1 MGSTTVNS
9 APPRDY
15 AKETGDTLA
24 TQIALAPDL
33 YNSEALYQ
41 PKYNQLQMQLAQ
53 EAVLGR
59 ESGFNTQAYAQS
71 RPDLAR
77 NWQNSLNNPEGATES
92 NILKYGSFENYLN
105 ADWEASGADSR
116 FATGGKSGGL
126 IQTYAGLQ
134 PQLSA
139 ISAQSNYAQRAADIA
154 DVAKLGPAATEAFK
168 KANPDLFAQL
178 QAAGQLQGSNNQAL
192 TKLNAGLATAPG
204 QQNISAQQITGPNI
218 NAQMVG
224 RENTTF
230 GNISP
235 TDIAAQQIGSQGQL
249 GYNAVN
255 AAGTTART
263 VGAQDVTAQQLTSP
277 GSVQAQQLSAAQV
290 GAPGTV
296 GADRVGAA
304 LIETPAQVE
313 ARNVRARAM
322 QAQQVAAPQQVQA
335 GLIQPGT
342 LGSSLY
348 GQALNAGPSK
358 ISSALESAV
367 LNNLTSDGS
376 LSVAEQRQAEQQV
389 RASYAARGMAMSPQ
403 AISAEVQNRL
413 VNQRQ
418 RSIENM
424 GLAGQVNQQLQSE
437 QAANRGFAGN
447 VFGQDVSM
455 QQQNIGNQF
464 SAGQF
469 NAQTGLQAGL
479 ANQAAGNQ
487 IMQQNA
493 ANQMQAQ
500 LANQSAG
507 LQAGQFNASTS
518 IQAQQAN
525 QDALLRAQLAN
536 QQAGIQTGQF
546 NVQTGLQAG
555 LANQEAANQMALANQ
570 QAGLQAGQFNV
581 QTQAQMQ
588 QANQDAA
595 LRAALANQQAQLSA
609 AGQTAQY
616 GTAADQF
623 NAQQSMQAQLA
634 NQQAGMQ
641 TGQYNIGNATTLA
654 QLNQAASMQAALA
667 NQQYNMQGQQFNAT
681 NQSQVAQA
689 NRDSAMQ
696 SSLANQAANLQQQQL
711 MAQYGYQ
718 TQAANQQANL
728 GTDESNRAYQAQQ
741 LQNYYQNL
749 GQAGQLYNQNMG
761 ADRAYSAQLVG
772 LQQATM
778 SDPYQAILGRPSAAF
793 AQQQGIS
800 GQGANLTQMGGPA
813 LFNPESSY
821 ANNIYGGNQ
830 QATNAANI
838 ATAQNNA
845 ALIGGA
851 MQGLGSL
858 AGGSLGAAAFNKAFP
873 CWVAREV
880 YGVNDPKWKRFRTW
894 LLTRAPKWFHD
905 FYCKYGAQFAEFIS
919 DKPRTKSLIRRWMD
933 SRIATLK

>member
-1 MGSTTVNS
+1 MGSTTVQA
-9 APPRDY
+9 APSRNY
-15 AKETGDTLA
+15 AQETQDTLA
-24 TQIALAPDL
+24 TQIALAPEL
-33 YNSEALYQ
+33 YASEAQYQ
-41 PKYNQLQMQLAQ
+41 PQYNQLQLKLAEQ
-53 EAVLGR
+53 AMFGTEGQAGLLDQYRRSSEQFQGIQQ
-59 ESGFNTQAYAQS
+59 GLNTQQRLADIQDVTNLAPAAQ
-71 RPDLAR
+71 AAFKAA
-77 NWQNSLNNPEGATES
+77 NPE
-92 NILKYGSFENYLN
+92 
-105 ADWEASGADSR
+105 
-116 FATGGKSGGL
+116 
-126 IQTYAGLQ
+126 
-134 PQLSA
+134 
-139 ISAQSNYAQRAADIA
+139 
-154 DVAKLGPAATEAFK
+154 
-168 KANPDLFAQL
+168 LFAQMEQAKAL
-178 QAAGQLQGSNNQAL
+178 QASNNQPFNR
-192 TKLNAGLATAPG
+192 LNAFLSVPPS
-204 QQNISAQQITGPNI
+204 QQDIAAQQITGPNI
-218 NAQMVG
+218 NAQMLG
-224 RENTTF
+224 RENTSF

-290 GAPGTV
+290 AAPGTI

-313 ARNVRARAM
+313 ARNVRARAL

-342 LGSSLY
+342 LGASLY
-348 GQALNAGPSK
+348 GQALNAGPSR

-367 LNNLTSDGS
+367 LNNLTADGS
-376 LSVAEQRQAEQQV
+376 LSAAEQRQAEQQV

-418 RSIENM
+418 RAIENL

-447 VFGQDVSM
+447 VFGADVGM
-455 QQQNIGNQF
+455 QQQNIGNQLA
-464 SAGQF
+464 AGQF
-469 NAQTGLQAGL
+469 NAQTGLQAAL

-487 IMQQNA
+487 MAQQNA
-493 ANQMQAQ
+493 ANQLQAQ
-500 LANQSAG
+500 LANQQAG

-654 QLNQAASMQAALA
+654 QLNQAAAMQAALA
-667 NQQYNMQGQQFNAT
+667 NQQTNMQGQQFNAL

-689 NRDSAMQ
+689 NRDAAQ
-696 SSLANQAANLQQQQL
+696 QAGLANQAANLQQQQL

-728 GTDESNRAYQAQQ
+728 GTAESNRAFQAQQ

-749 GQAGQLYNQNMG
+749 GQAGQLYNQGLG
-761 ADRAYSAQLVG
+761 ADRAYAAQLVG

-778 SDPYQAILGRPSAAF
+778 SDPYAAILGRSSTAGNV
-793 AQQQGIS
+793 AQNTTNQGM
-800 GQGANLTQMGGPA
+800 NLSNMAGPA

-838 ATAQNNA
+838 ATAQSNA
-845 ALIGGA
+845 AVIGGLA
-851 MQGLGSL
+851 SGLGS
-858 AGGSLGAAAFNKAFP
+858 AVGGWASGGFKVP

-880 YGVNDPKWKRFRTW
+880 YGVNNPKWRRFRTW

-905 FYCKYGAQFAEFIS
+905 AYIKYGEKFAEFIS

>member
-9 APPRDY
+9 APQRDY
-15 AKETGDTLA
+15 ATETRDTLRS
-24 TQIALAPDL
+24 QIDLAPEL
-33 YNSEALYQ
+33 YASEAKYQ
-41 PKYNQLQMQLAQ
+41 PQYNQLQMQLAQ

-77 NWQNSLNNPEGATES
+77 NWQNSLANPEGAVEKG
-92 NILKYGSFENYLN
+92 ILQAGSFENYVKQ
-105 ADWEASGADSR
+105 DWEGSGADPA

-139 ISAQSNYAQRAADIA
+139 ISAQSNTAQRAADIQ
-154 DVAKLGPAATEAFK
+154 DVANLAPAAREAFR
-168 KANPDLFAQL
+168 ASNPELFAQL
-178 QAAGQLQGSNNQAL
+178 EAAGKLQGADNQNFNR
-192 TKLNAGLATAPG
+192 LNAALATAPG

-224 RENTTF
+224 RENTSF
-230 GNISP
+230 GNID
-235 TDIAAQQIGSQGQL
+235 TM
-249 GYNAVN
+249 NVN
-255 AAGTTART
+255 
-263 VGAQDVTAQQLTSP
+263 AQQLASP
-277 GSVQAQQLSAAQV
+277 GSVQAQQLAAAQV
-290 GAPGTV
+290 AAPGTV
-296 GADRVGAA
+296 GAERVGAA
-304 LIETPAQVE
+304 LIQTPAQVQ
-313 ARNVRARAM
+313 AQNVATQAL

-342 LGSSLY
+342 LGASLY
-348 GQALNAGPSK
+348 GQALNAGPSR

-367 LNNLTSDGS
+367 LGNLTADGS
-376 LSVAEQRQAEQQV
+376 LSAAEQRQAEQQV

-418 RSIENM
+418 RAIENM

-447 VFGQDVSM
+447 VFGADVNV
-455 QQQNIGNQF
+455 QQQNVGNQF
-464 SAGQF
+464 AAAQF
-469 NAQTGLQAGL
+469 NNQAALQAAL
-479 ANQAAGNQ
+479 ANQSAGNQ
-487 IMQQNA
+487 MSQQTA
-493 ANQMQAQ
+493 ANQLQAQ

-536 QQAGIQTGQF
+536 QS
-546 NVQTGLQAG
+546 
-555 LANQEAANQMALANQ
+555 
-570 QAGLQAGQFNV
+570 AGLQAGQFNV
-581 QTQAQMQ
+581 STGLQADLANLGSTNQMALANQSAALQAGQFNVNTQAGL
-588 QANQDAA
+588 QAQNQDAA
-595 LRAALANQQAQLSA
+595 LRAALANQQNYMA
-609 AGQTAQY
+609 
-616 GTAADQF
+616 
-623 NAQQSMQAQLA
+623 
-634 NQQAGMQ
+634 
-641 TGQYNIGNATTLA
+641 
-654 QLNQAASMQAALA
+654 
-667 NQQYNMQGQQFNAT
+667 GQQFNAL

-689 NRDSAMQ
+689 NRDAAQ
-696 SSLANQAANLQQQQL
+696 QAGLANQAANLQQQQL

-718 TQAANQQANL
+718 GQLANQQANL
-728 GTDESNRAYQAQQ
+728 GTAESNRAFQAQQ
-741 LQNYYQNL
+741 MQNYYQNL
-749 GQAGQLYNQNMG
+749 GQAGQLYNQGLG
-761 ADRAYSAQLVG
+761 ADRAYAAQMVG
-772 LQQATM
+772 LRQATM

-793 AQQQGIS
+793 AQQQGVS

-830 QATNAANI
+830 QSQNAANI
-838 ATAQNNA
+838 ATAQSNA
-845 ALIGGA
+845 AVLGGA

-858 AGGSLGAAAFNKAFP
+858 AGGQLGAAVFK

-880 YGVNDPKWKRFRTW
+880 YGANNPKWKRFRTW

-905 FYCKYGAQFAEFIS
+905 FYCKYGAQFADFIS
-919 DKPRTKSLIRRWMD
+919 DKPRTKSIIRRWMD

>member
-1 MGSTTVNS
+1 MGSTTVNA
-9 APPRDY
+9 APQRDY
-15 AKETGDTLA
+15 AQETKDTLA

-33 YNSEALYQ
+33 YASEAKYQ
-41 PKYNQLQMQLAQ
+41 PMYNQLQMQLAQ

-77 NWQNSLNNPEGATES
+77 NWQNSLANPTGATEKG
-92 NILKYGSFENYLN
+92 ILQAGSFENYVKQ
-105 ADWEASGADSR
+105 DWEGSGADPA
-116 FATGGKSGGL
+116 FATGGRSGGL

-139 ISAQSNYAQRAADIA
+139 ISAQSNTAQRAADIR
-154 DVAKLGPAATEAFK
+154 DVANLGTAARAAFET
-168 KANPDLFAQL
+168 ANPELITQL
-178 QAAGQLQGSNNQAL
+178 KAAGQLQGLQASQNQAL
-192 TKLNAGLATAPG
+192 TRLNAGLATAPS

-224 RENTTF
+224 RENTSF
-230 GNISP
+230 GNID
-235 TDIAAQQIGSQGQL
+235 TMNVNAQQM
-249 GYNAVN
+249 A
-255 AAGTTART
+255 
-263 VGAQDVTAQQLTSP
+263 SP
-277 GSVQAQQLSAAQV
+277 GSVQAQQLSAARVAAPNSV
-290 GAPGTV
+290 GAE
-296 GADRVGAA
+296 RVGAE
-304 LIETPAQVE
+304 LIQTPAQVQ
-313 ARNVRARAM
+313 AQNVSTQAL

-342 LGSSLY
+342 LGASLY
-348 GQALNAGPSK
+348 GQALNAGPSR

-367 LNNLTSDGS
+367 LGNLTADGS
-376 LSVAEQRQAEQQV
+376 LSPAEQRQAEQQV

-418 RSIENM
+418 RSIENL
-424 GLAGQVNQQLQSE
+424 GLAGQVNQQLQAE

-447 VFGQDVSM
+447 VFGADVNV
-455 QQQNIGNQF
+455 QQQNVGNQF
-464 SAGQF
+464 AAAQF
-469 NAQTGLQAGL
+469 NNQAALQAAL
-479 ANQAAGNQ
+479 ANQSAGNQ
-487 IMQQNA
+487 MSQQTA
-493 ANQMQAQ
+493 ANQLQAQ
-500 LANQSAG
+500 LANQQAG

-555 LANQEAANQMALANQ
+555 LANQSAENQMALANQ

-581 QTQAQMQ
+581 NTQAQL
-588 QANQDAA
+588 QAQNQDAA
-595 LRAALANQQAQLSA
+595 LRAALANQQNYMA
-609 AGQTAQY
+609 
-616 GTAADQF
+616 
-623 NAQQSMQAQLA
+623 
-634 NQQAGMQ
+634 
-641 TGQYNIGNATTLA
+641 
-654 QLNQAASMQAALA
+654 
-667 NQQYNMQGQQFNAT
+667 GQQFNAL

-689 NRDSAMQ
+689 NRDAAQ
-696 SSLANQAANLQQQQL
+696 QAGLANQAANLQQQQL

-718 TQAANQQANL
+718 GQLANQQANL
-728 GTDESNRAYQAQQ
+728 GTAESNRAFQAQQ

-749 GQAGQLYNQNMG
+749 GQAGQLYNQGLG
-761 ADRAYSAQLVG
+761 ADRAYAAQMVG

-793 AQQQGIS
+793 AQQQGVS

-838 ATAQNNA
+838 ATAQSNA
-845 ALIGGA
+845 AVIGGLA
-851 MQGLGSL
+851 QGLGSA
-858 AGGSLGAAAFNKAFP
+858 AGGWAGGGFKTP

-880 YGVNDPKWKRFRTW
+880 YGINNPKWKRFRTW

-905 FYCKYGAQFAEFIS
+905 FYIKYGENFAKFIS
-919 DKPRTKSLIRRWMD
+919 DKPRTKGLIRRWMD